1 LVVEIFPLGFGDNL
15 SSPEPFLSSDPLS
28 TNEAS
33 FTPLESPAIY
43 GGDDI
48 DVNFIP
54 YRKGGVKAPSFLR
67 GLLRTS
73 MAEEAFYWLALSLTP
88 GVGSTL
94 MRRLLDRFKTPEA
107 VFHAPPKELLK
118 IEGLGGRVA
127 EEIRKGPLEKVVE
140 RELHLLREIGGRVIT
155 LKDEEYPKRLREIY
169 DPPALLY
176 VRGELKKE
184 DEFAISIVGSRK
196 TTPYGRWFTE
206 KVSQELARHGVTI
219 VSGMARGIDSLA
231 HWGAISG
238 GGRTITVL
246 GCGVDVIYPSEN
258 RNLFAKIIDHGAILS
273 EFPIGS
279 PPEGGHFPRRNRII
293 SGLSI
298 GVVVVQASEKSG
310 SLITAGYALE
320 QGREVF
326 AVPGNVGTES
336 SRGTHR
342 LIKEGA
348 KLVESS
354 EDILEEILPQ
364 WRREGEATPRVEAPR
379 PDLTQEERVLYEL
392 LGETP
397 LHIDVMIRE
406 SRLDPGK
413 VSSLLL
419 NLELKGLV
427 SQWPGKCFSRKM

>member
-1 LVVEIFPLGFGDNL
+1 MG
-15 SSPEPFLSSDPLS
+15 
-28 TNEAS
+28 
-33 FTPLESPAIY
+33 
-43 GGDDI
+43 
-48 DVNFIP
+48 
-54 YRKGGVKAPSFLR
+54 
-67 GLLRTS
+67 
-73 MAEEAFYWLALSLTP
+73 EEVFYWLALSLTP

-107 VFHAPPKELLK
+107 IFHVPTKELSR
-118 IEGLGGRVA
+118 IEGLGEKVA
-127 EEIRKGPLEKVVE
+127 QEIRKGPLEKVVE
-140 RELHLLREIGGRVIT
+140 KELYLLREAGGRVIT
-155 LKDEEYPKRLREIY
+155 LTDEEYPKRLKDIY

-176 VRGELKKE
+176 VRGELKKK
-184 DEFAISIVGSRK
+184 DELAVAIVGSRK

-206 KVSQELARHGVTI
+206 KVSGELGRQGVTI
-219 VSGMARGIDSLA
+219 VSGMARGIDALA

-238 GGRTITVL
+238 AGRTIAVL
-246 GCGVDVIYPSEN
+246 GCGVDVVYPSEN
-258 RNLFAKIIDHGAILS
+258 RDLFEKIIDHGAILS
-273 EFPIGS
+273 EFPMGS

-310 SLITAGYALE
+310 SLITARYALE

-364 WRREGEATPRVEAPR
+364 WRREKETTPKVEPLRV
-379 PDLTQEERVLYEL
+379 DLTEEEKVLYEL

-397 LHIDVMIRE
+397 LHIDTMIRE
-406 SRLDPGK
+406 SRLDPGR

-419 NLELKGLV
+419 NLELKGLI

>member
-1 LVVEIFPLGFGDNL
+1 
-15 SSPEPFLSSDPLS
+15 
-28 TNEAS
+28 
-33 FTPLESPAIY
+33 
-43 GGDDI
+43 
-48 DVNFIP
+48 
-54 YRKGGVKAPSFLR
+54 
-67 GLLRTS
+67 
-73 MAEEAFYWLALSLTP
+73 MAEEVFYWLALSLTP
-88 GVGSTL
+88 GIGSTL
-94 MRRLLDRFKTPEA
+94 MRRLLDRFNTPEA
-107 VFHAPPKELLK
+107 VFHAPMKELSK
-118 IEGLGGRVA
+118 IEGLGEKVVQ
-127 EEIRKGPLEKVVE
+127 EIRKGPLEKVVK
-140 RELHLLREIGGRVIT
+140 RELSLLREVGGRVIT
-155 LKDEEYPKRLREIY
+155 LKDEEYPKRLKDIY

-238 GGRTITVL
+238 GGRTIAVL

-258 RNLFAKIIDHGAILS
+258 RNLFAKMIDHGAILS
-273 EFPIGS
+273 EFPMGS

-293 SGLSI
+293 SGLSL

-364 WRREGEATPRVEAPR
+364 WRGERETTPKVEIPR
-379 PDLTQEERVLYEL
+379 PDLTEEEKVLYEL
-392 LGETP
+392 LSETP

-406 SRLDPGK
+406 SRMDPGK

-419 NLELKGLV
+419 NLELKGMV
-427 SQWPGKCFSRKM
+427 SQWPGKCFSKKM

>member
-1 LVVEIFPLGFGDNL
+1 
-15 SSPEPFLSSDPLS
+15 
-28 TNEAS
+28 
-33 FTPLESPAIY
+33 
-43 GGDDI
+43 
-48 DVNFIP
+48 
-54 YRKGGVKAPSFLR
+54 
-67 GLLRTS
+67 

-107 VFHAPPKELLK
+107 VFHAPQKELLK
-118 IEGLGGRVA
+118 IEGLGEKVA
-127 EEIRKGPLEKVVE
+127 QEIRKGPLEKAVE
-140 RELHLLREIGGRVIT
+140 KELHLLREIGGRVIT
-155 LKDEEYPKRLREIY
+155 LKDEEYPKRLRDIY

-184 DEFAISIVGSRK
+184 DELAVSIVGSRK

-206 KVSQELARHGVTI
+206 KVSQELARYGVTI

-238 GGRTITVL
+238 GGRTIAVL

-298 GVVVVQASEKSG
+298 GVVVAQASEKSG

-364 WRREGEATPRVEAPR
+364 WRRGGEATPKVEAPR
-379 PDLTQEERVLYEL
+379 PDLPEEERVLYEL
-392 LGETP
+392 LGKTP
-397 LHIDVMIRE
+397 LHIDMMIRE

-413 VSSLLL
+413 VSSILL

-427 SQWPGKCFSRKM
+427 SQWPGKCFSKKM

>member
-1 LVVEIFPLGFGDNL
+1 
-15 SSPEPFLSSDPLS
+15 
-28 TNEAS
+28 
-33 FTPLESPAIY
+33 
-43 GGDDI
+43 
-48 DVNFIP
+48 
-54 YRKGGVKAPSFLR
+54 
-67 GLLRTS
+67 
-73 MAEEAFYWLALSLTP
+73 MAEEVFYWLALSLTP
-88 GVGSTL
+88 GIGSTL
-94 MRRLLDRFKTPEA
+94 MRRLLDRFNTPEA
-107 VFHAPPKELLK
+107 VFHAPMKELSK
-118 IEGLGGRVA
+118 IEGLGEKVA
-127 EEIRKGPLEKVVE
+127 QEIRKGPLEKVVE
-140 RELHLLREIGGRVIT
+140 RELSLLREVGGRVIT
-155 LKDEEYPKRLREIY
+155 LKDEEYPKRLKDIY

-238 GGRTITVL
+238 GGRTIAVL

-258 RNLFAKIIDHGAILS
+258 RNLFAKMIDRGAILS
-273 EFPIGS
+273 EFPMGS

-293 SGLSI
+293 SGLSL

-364 WRREGEATPRVEAPR
+364 WRGERETTPKVEIPR
-379 PDLTQEERVLYEL
+379 PDLTEEEKVLYEL
-392 LGETP
+392 LSETP

-419 NLELKGLV
+419 NLELKGMV
-427 SQWPGKCFSRKM
+427 SQWPGKCFSKKM

>member
-1 LVVEIFPLGFGDNL
+1 
-15 SSPEPFLSSDPLS
+15 
-28 TNEAS
+28 
-33 FTPLESPAIY
+33 
-43 GGDDI
+43 
-48 DVNFIP
+48 
-54 YRKGGVKAPSFLR
+54 
-67 GLLRTS
+67 
-73 MAEEAFYWLALSLTP
+73 MAEEVFYWLALSLTP
-88 GVGSTL
+88 GIGSTL
-94 MRRLLDRFKTPEA
+94 MRRLLDRFNTPEA
-107 VFHAPPKELLK
+107 VFHAPMKELSK
-118 IEGLGGRVA
+118 IEGLGEKVA
-127 EEIRKGPLEKVVE
+127 QEIRKGPLEKVVE
-140 RELHLLREIGGRVIT
+140 RELSLLREVGGRVIT
-155 LKDEEYPKRLREIY
+155 LKDEEYPKRLKDIY

-184 DEFAISIVGSRK
+184 DEFAVSIVGSRK

-238 GGRTITVL
+238 GGRTIAVL

-258 RNLFAKIIDHGAILS
+258 RNLFAKMIDRGAILS
-273 EFPIGS
+273 EFPMGS

-293 SGLSI
+293 SGLSL

-364 WRREGEATPRVEAPR
+364 WRGERETTPKVEIPR
-379 PDLTQEERVLYEL
+379 PDLTEEEKVLYEFL
-392 LGETP
+392 SETP
-397 LHIDVMIRE
+397 LHIDVIIRE

-427 SQWPGKCFSRKM
+427 SQWPGKCFSKKM